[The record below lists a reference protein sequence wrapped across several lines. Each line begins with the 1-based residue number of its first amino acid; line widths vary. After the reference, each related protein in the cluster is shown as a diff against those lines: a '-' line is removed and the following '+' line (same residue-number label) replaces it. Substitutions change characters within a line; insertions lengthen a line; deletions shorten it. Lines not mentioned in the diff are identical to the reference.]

1 MLDKIGL
8 QFLKRILY
16 VMETMRE
23 DELIKPKK
31 GNTKAMKLMLQKIG
45 QQA

>member
-23 DELIKPKK
+23 DEIRKPKK
-31 GNTKAMKLMLQKIG
+31 GNTQAMKAMLQKIG
-45 QQA
+45 